1 MRIEVYIREK
11 VVSVSCGIGA
21 QKIRWLVE
29 AASIRYDP
37 NAMLATGEPKLV
49 KLEDGTLLNMGDRI
63 SDKLVDNARVWV
75 LYEELALSPEKKK
88 DGKKK

>member
-11 VVSVSCGIGA
+11 VVSISCGIGA

-29 AASIRYDP
+29 AASLRYDP
-37 NAMLATGEPKLV
+37 NSMLSTGEPKII
-49 KLEDGTLLNMGDRI
+49 KLEDGTILNMNDRI
-63 SDKLVDNARVWV
+63 SEKLVDNARVWV

-88 DGKKK
+88 DSKKR

>member
-11 VVSVSCGIGA
+11 VISVSCGIGA

-49 KLEDGTLLNMGDRI
+49 KL
-63 SDKLVDNARVWV
+63 
-75 LYEELALSPEKKK
+75 
-88 DGKKK
+88 